1 LPTELLSALS
11 EGTKS
16 IRHLSPAWVA
26 LLHAIFYF
34 VNVVI
39 GAKAK
44 LNLIFKRVCEKA
56 KRLYEVASSY
66 QYAVADGIHRILFAS
81 RTGPRMP
88 PPKVCTDQLVLSFL
102 APPP

>member
-1 LPTELLSALS
+1 MEVEREGYREKKHLPIGSLPVRPAQRLS
-11 EGTKS
+11 
-16 IRHLSPAWVA
+16 
-26 LLHAIFYF
+26 
-34 VNVVI
+34 VVI

-66 QYAVADGIHRILFAS
+66 QYAVADGIHRLLFAS
-81 RTGPRMP
+81 RSGPRMP
-88 PPKVCTDQLVLSFL
+88 PPKVHTGQLVLPFL